1 MGHTLFC
8 VLGLFM
14 LDTLLCYGFCKD
26 ADGPNVTVSA
36 SWLSP
41 GASVTLTCEVKP
53 ASKGWKFFWSK
64 VVPKLSN
71 GFYDR
76 ELLPG
81 DSNGTEGNSFVVPGQ
96 THTAGYSCRAGR
108 DPLNYTPYSRPKFV
122 WSRDVS
128 ALPSIK
134 VNPARE
140 PYFTNESIS
149 LSCEGNST
157 EWRVMRFTEG
167 GYPSNCSNWGIMT
180 GSTCKLTKFRKKAAV
195 YWCESGSG
203 QFSNAVNITVQYVPE
218 SSSFPVLTVGLV
230 CGISVIIFLLMLFC
244 WRKSKDPCFV
254 RTSRGS
260 APDHMVNKNETEPNP
275 THLYD
280 DVRLSE
286 SFKGHSNTGTDESQ
300 GVTYSVISLENIRE
314 KVNPGKSHGPEDCS
328 IYYNIKF
335 RSAAGKS
342 APAAMEETFY
352 SQVQL

>member
-26 ADGPNVTVSA
+26 ADGPNVTVSP

-81 DSNGTEGNSFVVPGQ
+81 DSNGTEGNSFVVHGQ
-96 THTAGYSCRAGR
+96 THTAGYSCRAGSG
-108 DPLNYTPYSRPKFV
+108 DLLNYTLYSRPKFV
-122 WSRDVS
+122 WSRDVLS

-167 GYPSNCSNWGIMT
+167 GHLSNCSNWGIMT

-203 QFSNAVNITVQYVPE
+203 QFSNAVNITVQ
-218 SSSFPVLTVGLV
+218 
-230 CGISVIIFLLMLFC
+230 C
-244 WRKSKDPCFV
+244 
-254 RTSRGS
+254 RTNQGS

-286 SFKGHSNTGTDESQ
+286 SFEGHSNTGTDESQ

-342 APAAMEETFY
+342 VLAAMEESVY

>member
-1 MGHTLFC
+1 
-8 VLGLFM
+8 
-14 LDTLLCYGFCKD
+14 
-26 ADGPNVTVSA
+26 
-36 SWLSP
+36 
-41 GASVTLTCEVKP
+41 
-53 ASKGWKFFWSK
+53 
-64 VVPKLSN
+64 
-71 GFYDR
+71 
-76 ELLPG
+76 
-81 DSNGTEGNSFVVPGQ
+81 
-96 THTAGYSCRAGR
+96 
-108 DPLNYTPYSRPKFV
+108 
-122 WSRDVS
+122 
-128 ALPSIK
+128 
-134 VNPARE
+134 
-140 PYFTNESIS
+140 
-149 LSCEGNST
+149 
-157 EWRVMRFTEG
+157 
-167 GYPSNCSNWGIMT
+167 MT

-218 SSSFPVLTVGLV
+218 SSSLPVLLIVGLV

-244 WRKSKDPCFV
+244 WRKPKDPCFV
-254 RTSRGS
+254 RTNQGS

-286 SFKGHSNTGTDESQ
+286 SFEGHSNTGADESQ

-342 APAAMEETFY
+342 VPAAMEESVY